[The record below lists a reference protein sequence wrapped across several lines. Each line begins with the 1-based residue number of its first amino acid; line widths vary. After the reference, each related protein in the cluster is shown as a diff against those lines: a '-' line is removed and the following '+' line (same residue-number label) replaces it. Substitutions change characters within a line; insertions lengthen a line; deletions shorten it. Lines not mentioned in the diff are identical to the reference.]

1 MIEQSQ
7 QRLKSLSITGLRRL
21 KNLEI
26 SFEGKDV
33 TGIFGVNGCGKTT
46 LLYVLLCLYNQKN
59 SVSQFNFGNFFKK
72 CSPNEFDDTEIIAD
86 VSYRIGQDIHDTNVT
101 YKKSAGSDR
110 WTPKTSRRPERKVY
124 FLGISLSVP
133 SIENEKENTVNY
145 TFDGDNNLDNG
156 ILGLARRILGI
167 QYTQISRTRRNN
179 KDYYHATVQDGANY
193 FSISMG
199 AGEQR
204 VLRLLEVIEKVENY
218 SLVIIDEIDLT
229 LHNAA
234 LMRLINY
241 LVEKG
246 RSRHI
251 QFIFSSHSEALTK
264 RKDIN
269 VRHLL
274 QTPEKT
280 LCFNESNP
288 ECMECMTG
296 EILRPIEIYVE
307 DILAKT
313 IVAQV
318 AKELGIS
325 KRVVIKQYG
334 SCTNAFVA
342 SSGMHML
349 GQSLDHKLF
358 VLDGDACRTEEEREK
373 QLKKYYSGTEPDKEQ
388 KRDEVLRHISQL
400 DLPDGELPEKY
411 INHILREDIENQN
424 AEIVALAKSIIEP
437 DDSHKYLDD
446 IIDGL
451 GDEESIGLYKVIE
464 ELSKHPEWKSYT
476 KSVRNWLINE
486 KNNLSL

>member
-1 MIEQSQ
+1 MPTQTQ

-21 KNLEI
+21 KSFNI
-26 SFEGKDV
+26 SFEDKDV

-46 LLYVLLCLYNQKN
+46 LLYALLCLYNQKN
-59 SVSQFNFGNFFKK
+59 PAVQFNFGTFFKK

-86 VSYRIGQDIHDTNVT
+86 VYYRVGRDVHDVNIT

-124 FLGISLSVP
+124 FLGISSSVP
-133 SIENEKENTVNY
+133 SIENERETTVNY
-145 TFDGDNNLDNG
+145 TFTEDNDLDNN
-156 ILGLARRILGI
+156 ILNLARRILGI
-167 QYTQISRTRRNN
+167 QYTQISRTKRHH

-204 VLRLLEVIEKVENY
+204 VLRLLEVIEKVESY

-234 LMRLINY
+234 LMRLVNY

-246 RSRHI
+246 RDKHI
-251 QFIFSSHSEALTK
+251 QFIFSSHCEALTR

-288 ECMECMTG
+288 ECLECMTG
-296 EILRPIEIYVE
+296 EVSRPIEVYVE
-307 DILAKT
+307 DVLAKT
-313 IVAQV
+313 IVSQV

-325 KRVVIKQYG
+325 KRVIVKQYG
-334 SCTNAFVA
+334 SCSNAFIA
-342 SSGMHML
+342 SCGIHML
-349 GQSLDHKLF
+349 GQSLEHKLF
-358 VLDGDACRTEEEREK
+358 VLDGDLYRTEEERIS

-388 KRDEVLRHISQL
+388 KRNEVLEHISQL
-400 DLPDGELPEKY
+400 DLPEGEQPEKY
-411 INHILREDIENQN
+411 INHILCKYVENQN
-424 AEIVALAKSIIEP
+424 AEIAELAKKIIEP
-437 DDSHKYLDD
+437 DEPHKYIDD
-446 IIDGL
+446 IIEAL
-451 GDEESIGLYKVIE
+451 GDDENIGLYKVIE
-464 ELSKHPEWKSYT
+464 ELSKHPEWSVYT
-476 KSVRNWLINE
+476 ASVRNWLQNE
-486 KNNLSL
+486 KNNLDL

>member
-1 MIEQSQ
+1 MLEQSQ

-21 KNLEI
+21 KNLNI
-26 SFEGKDV
+26 SFEDKDV

-46 LLYVLLCLYNQKN
+46 LLYALLCLYNQKN
-59 SVSQFNFGNFFKK
+59 PAAQFNFGNFFKK
-72 CSPNEFDDTEIIAD
+72 CSPTEFDDTEIIAD
-86 VSYRIGQDIHDTNVT
+86 VSYRINRDIHDTNVT

-124 FLGISLSVP
+124 FLGISSSVP
-133 SIENEKENTVNY
+133 SIENERETTVNY
-145 TFDGDNNLDNG
+145 RFDGDNNLDNG

-167 QYTQISRTRRNN
+167 QYTHISRTRRNN
-179 KDYYHATVQDGANY
+179 KEYYHATVQDGANY

-204 VLRLLEVIEKVENY
+204 VLRLLEVIENVENY

-234 LMRLINY
+234 LMRLIDY

-251 QFIFSSHSEALTK
+251 QFIFSSHCEALTK

-274 QTPEKT
+274 QTPVNT

-288 ECMECMTG
+288 ECLESMTG
-296 EILRPIEIYVE
+296 VISRPIEIYVE

-318 AKELGIS
+318 AKELGIT
-325 KRVVIKQYG
+325 KRVIIKQYG
-334 SCTNAFVA
+334 SCSNAFVA
-342 SSGMHML
+342 SCGMHML
-349 GQSLDHKLF
+349 GQSLEHKLF
-358 VLDGDACRTEEEREK
+358 VLDGDTCRSEEERK
-373 QLKKYYSGTEPDKEQ
+373 NQLKKFYSGTEPDKEQ
-388 KRDEVLRHISQL
+388 RRNEVLRHITQL
-400 DLPDGELPEKY
+400 NLPDGEQPEKY
-411 INHILREDIENQN
+411 INHILMENIENQN

-437 DDSHKYLDD
+437 NEPHKYIDD
-446 IIDGL
+446 IIEGL
-451 GDEESIGLYKVIE
+451 GDDENVGLYKIIE
-464 ELSKHPEWKSYT
+464 ELSKHPEWSHYT
-476 KSVRNWLINE
+476 ESVRNWLINE
-486 KNNLSL
+486 KNNLNL

>member
-1 MIEQSQ
+1 M
-7 QRLKSLSITGLRRL
+7 
-21 KNLEI
+21 
-26 SFEGKDV
+26 
-33 TGIFGVNGCGKTT
+33 
-46 LLYVLLCLYNQKN
+46 
-59 SVSQFNFGNFFKK
+59 
-72 CSPNEFDDTEIIAD
+72 
-86 VSYRIGQDIHDTNVT
+86 T

-124 FLGISLSVP
+124 FLGISSSVP

-269 VRHLL
+269 VRHLF

>member
-124 FLGISLSVP
+124 FLGISSSVP

-251 QFIFSSHSEALTK
+251 QFIFSSHSETLTK

-288 ECMECMTG
+288 ECMESMTG

-388 KRDEVLRHISQL
+388 KRDEVLRHISQF
-400 DLPDGELPEKY
+400 
-411 INHILREDIENQN
+411 I
-424 AEIVALAKSIIEP
+424 A
-437 DDSHKYLDD
+437 
-446 IIDGL
+446 
-451 GDEESIGLYKVIE
+451 
-464 ELSKHPEWKSYT
+464 
-476 KSVRNWLINE
+476 VR
-486 KNNLSL
+486 

>member
-124 FLGISLSVP
+124 FLGISSSVP
-133 SIENEKENTVNY
+133 SIENEKGTTVNY
-145 TFDGDNNLDNG
+145 TFDGDNNLGNE
-156 ILGLARRILGI
+156 ILVLASRILGI

-251 QFIFSSHSEALTK
+251 QFIFSSHSETLTK

-288 ECMECMTG
+288 ECMESMTG

-411 INHILREDIENQN
+411 INHILRENIENQN

>member
-1 MIEQSQ
+1 MSEQSQ

-21 KNLEI
+21 KNLNI
-26 SFEGKDV
+26 SFEDKEV

-46 LLYVLLCLYNQKN
+46 LLYTLLCLYNQKN
-59 SVSQFNFGNFFKK
+59 PVAQFNFGIFFKK
-72 CSPNEFDDTEIIAD
+72 CSANEFEDTEITAD
-86 VSYRIGQDIHDTNVT
+86 ISYRIGRDIHEPTVS

-124 FLGISLSVP
+124 FLGISSSVP
-133 SIENEKENTVNY
+133 SIENERETTVNY
-145 TFDGDNNLDNG
+145 RFDGDNDLENG

-218 SLVIIDEIDLT
+218 SLVVIDEIDLT

-234 LMRLINY
+234 LMRLIDY

-251 QFIFSSHSEALTK
+251 QFIFSSHCEALTK

-269 VRHLL
+269 VRHLF
-274 QTPEKT
+274 QTPVKT

-288 ECMECMTG
+288 ECLESMTG
-296 EILRPIEIYVE
+296 EILRPVEIYVE

-313 IVAQV
+313 IVAHV

-342 SSGMHML
+342 SCGMHML
-349 GQSLDHKLF
+349 GHSLEHKLF
-358 VLDGDACRTEEEREK
+358 VLDGDLYRTEEECK
-373 QLKKYYSGTEPDKEQ
+373 NQLKKFYSGTEPDKEQ
-388 KRDEVLRHISQL
+388 KRNEVLQHILQL
-400 DLPDGELPEKY
+400 NLPDGEQPEKY
-411 INHILREDIENQN
+411 INHILTNEIKNQN
-424 AEIVALAKSIIEP
+424 SEIVALAKSIIEP
-437 DDSHKYLDD
+437 DDPHKYLDD

-451 GDEESIGLYKVIE
+451 GDEENVGLYKIIE
-464 ELSKHPEWKSYT
+464 ELAKHPEWNVYT
-476 KSVRNWLINE
+476 ASVRNWLQNE
-486 KNNLSL
+486 KNKLGL

>member
-1 MIEQSQ
+1 MLEQSQ

-21 KNLEI
+21 KNLNI
-26 SFEGKDV
+26 SFEDKDV
-33 TGIFGVNGCGKTT
+33 TGIFGVNACGKTT
-46 LLYVLLCLYNQKN
+46 LLYALLCLYNQKN
-59 SVSQFNFGNFFKK
+59 PAAQFNFGNFFKK
-72 CSPNEFDDTEIIAD
+72 CSPTEFDDTEIIAD
-86 VSYRIGQDIHDTNVT
+86 VSYRINRDIHDTNVT

-124 FLGISLSVP
+124 FLGISSSVP
-133 SIENEKENTVNY
+133 SIENERETTVNY
-145 TFDGDNNLDNG
+145 RFDGDNNLDNG

-167 QYTQISRTRRNN
+167 QYTHISRTRRNN
-179 KDYYHATVQDGANY
+179 KEYYHATVQDGANY

-204 VLRLLEVIEKVENY
+204 VLRLLEVIENVENY

-234 LMRLINY
+234 LMRLIDY

-251 QFIFSSHSEALTK
+251 QFIFSSHCEALTK

-274 QTPEKT
+274 QTPVNT

-288 ECMECMTG
+288 ECLESMTG
-296 EILRPIEIYVE
+296 VISRPIEIYVE

-318 AKELGIS
+318 AKELGIT
-325 KRVVIKQYG
+325 KRVIIKQYG
-334 SCTNAFVA
+334 SCSNAFVA
-342 SSGMHML
+342 SCGMHML
-349 GQSLDHKLF
+349 GQSLEHKLF
-358 VLDGDACRTEEEREK
+358 VLDGDTCRSEEERK
-373 QLKKYYSGTEPDKEQ
+373 NQLKKFYSGTEPDKEQ
-388 KRDEVLRHISQL
+388 RRNEVLRHITQL
-400 DLPDGELPEKY
+400 NLPDGEQPEKY
-411 INHILREDIENQN
+411 INHILTENIENQN

-437 DDSHKYLDD
+437 NEPHKYIDD
-446 IIDGL
+446 IIEGL
-451 GDEESIGLYKVIE
+451 GDDENVGLYKIIE
-464 ELSKHPEWKSYT
+464 ELSKHPEWSHYT
-476 KSVRNWLINE
+476 ESVRCAIG
-486 KNNLSL
+486 

>member
-1 MIEQSQ
+1 MPEHSQ

-21 KNLEI
+21 KNLNI
-26 SFEGKDV
+26 SFEDKDV

-46 LLYVLLCLYNQKN
+46 LLYALLCLYNQKN
-59 SVSQFNFGNFFKK
+59 PASQFNFGNFFKK
-72 CSPNEFDDTEIIAD
+72 CSPTEFEDTEIIAD
-86 VSYRIGQDIHDTNVT
+86 VSYRIGRDTNETNVI

-124 FLGISLSVP
+124 FLGISSSVP
-133 SIENEKENTVNY
+133 SIENERESTVNY
-145 TFDGDNNLDNG
+145 KFDGDNDLDNG

-167 QYTQISRTRRNN
+167 QYTQISRTKRNKKEN
-179 KDYYHATVQDGANY
+179 YHATVQDGANY
-193 FSISMG
+193 FSISMC

-204 VLRLLEVIEKVENY
+204 VLRLLEVIENVENY

-234 LMRLINY
+234 LMRLIDY

-251 QFIFSSHSEALTK
+251 QFIFSSHCEALTK

-274 QTPEKT
+274 QTPIKT

-288 ECMECMTG
+288 ECLESMTG
-296 EILRPIEIYVE
+296 VISRPIEIYVE

-318 AKELGIS
+318 AKELEIT
-325 KRVVIKQYG
+325 KRVIIKQYG

-342 SSGMHML
+342 SCGMHML
-349 GQSLDHKLF
+349 GQSLEHKLF
-358 VLDGDACRTEEEREK
+358 VLDGDTYRSEEERK
-373 QLKKYYSGTEPDKEQ
+373 NQLKKFYSGTEPDKEQ
-388 KRDEVLRHISQL
+388 KRNEVLRHISQL
-400 DLPDGELPEKY
+400 DLPDGEQPEKY
-411 INHILREDIENQN
+411 INHVLTEDIENQN
-424 AEIVALAKSIIEP
+424 TEIVALAKSIIDPVEP
-437 DDSHKYLDD
+437 HKYIDG

-451 GDEESIGLYKVIE
+451 GDEENVGLYKVIE
-464 ELSKHPEWKSYT
+464 ELAKHPKWNLYT
-476 KSVRNWLINE
+476 DSVRNWLINE
-486 KNNLSL
+486 KNLLGL

>member
-1 MIEQSQ
+1 MSEHSQ

-21 KNLEI
+21 KNLNI
-26 SFEGKDV
+26 SFEDKDV

-59 SVSQFNFGNFFKK
+59 PALQFNFGNFFKK
-72 CSPNEFDDTEIIAD
+72 CSPNEFNDTEIIAN
-86 VSYRIGQDIHDTNVT
+86 VSYRIGRDIHDINVI

-110 WTPKTSRRPERKVY
+110 WMPKTSRRPERRVY
-124 FLGISLSVP
+124 FLGISSSVP
-133 SIENEKENTVNY
+133 SIENERESTVNY
-145 TFDGDNNLDNG
+145 SFDGDNNLDNG

-167 QYTQISRTRRNN
+167 QYTLISRTRRNN

-204 VLRLLEVIEKVENY
+204 VLRLLEVMEKVENY

-234 LMRLINY
+234 LMRLIDY

-251 QFIFSSHSEALTK
+251 QFIFSSHCEALTK

-269 VRHLL
+269 VRHIL
-274 QTPEKT
+274 QTPVQT

-288 ECMECMTG
+288 ECMESMTG
-296 EILRPIEIYVE
+296 VILRPIEIYVE

-325 KRVVIKQYG
+325 KRVIIKQYG

-342 SSGMHML
+342 SCGMHML
-349 GQSLDHKLF
+349 GQTLDHKLF
-358 VLDGDACRTEEEREK
+358 VLDGDRYRTDEDCIN
-373 QLKKYYSGTEPDKEQ
+373 QLKKYYSGTEQDKEQ
-388 KRDEVLRHISQL
+388 KRYEVLRHILQL
-400 DLPDGELPEKY
+400 NLPDDEQPEKY
-411 INHILREDIENQN
+411 INHILTEDLENQN
-424 AEIVALAKSIIEP
+424 AEIVALAKSIVEP
-437 DDSHKYLDD
+437 DDPHKYLDD

-451 GDEESIGLYKVIE
+451 GDEENVGLYKIIE
-464 ELSKHPEWKSYT
+464 ELAKHPEWNAYT
-476 KSVRNWLINE
+476 ESVRNWLINE
-486 KNNLSL
+486 KKDLGL

>member
-110 WTPKTSRRPERKVY
+110 WTPKTSRRPESKVY
-124 FLGISLSVP
+124 FLGISSSVP

-251 QFIFSSHSEALTK
+251 QFIFSSHSETLTK

-288 ECMECMTG
+288 ECMESMTG

>member
-1 MIEQSQ
+1 MPEQTQ

-21 KNLEI
+21 KDFNI
-26 SFEGKDV
+26 SFEDKDV

-46 LLYVLLCLYNQKN
+46 LLYTLLCLYNQKN
-59 SVSQFNFGNFFKK
+59 SAFQFNFGEFFKK
-72 CSPNEFDDTEIIAD
+72 CSSNEFDDTEINAE
-86 VSYRIGQDIHDTNVT
+86 VSFRIGIDIHDTNVT

-124 FLGISLSVP
+124 FLGISSSVP
-133 SIENEKENTVNY
+133 SIENEKGTTVNY
-145 TFDGDNNLDNG
+145 TFDGDNNLGNG
-156 ILGLARRILGI
+156 ILVLARRILGI

-179 KDYYHATVQDGANY
+179 KDYYHAIVQDGVNY

-234 LMRLINY
+234 LMRLVDY

-246 RSRHI
+246 RNQRI
-251 QFIFSSHSEALTK
+251 QFIFSSHCEALTK
-264 RKDIN
+264 RRDIN
-269 VRHLL
+269 VRYLL
-274 QTPEKT
+274 QTPVKT

-288 ECMECMTG
+288 ECIERMTG
-296 EILRPIEIYVE
+296 KIVRPIEIYVE

-313 IVAQV
+313 IVAHIS
-318 AKELGIS
+318 KELGIS
-325 KRVVIKQYG
+325 KRVIIKQFG

-349 GQSLDHKLF
+349 GKSLEHKLF
-358 VLDGDACRTEEEREK
+358 VLDGDTYRTEEERK
-373 QLKKYYSGTEPDKEQ
+373 NQLKKYYSGTEPDKEQ
-388 KRDEVLRHISQL
+388 KLNEVIRHISQL
-400 DLPDGELPEKY
+400 DLPDGVQPEKY
-411 INHILREDIENQN
+411 INHILTKNIEDQN
-424 AEIVALAKSIIEP
+424 TEIVSLAKSIIEP

-451 GDEESIGLYKVIE
+451 GDEDNVGLYKIIE
-464 ELSKHPEWKSYT
+464 ELAKHPEWNSYT
-476 KSVRNWLINE
+476 ESVRNWLINE
-486 KNNLSL
+486 KNKLGL

>member
-1 MIEQSQ
+1 MSEHSQ
-7 QRLKSLSITGLRRL
+7 QRLKSISITGLRRL
-21 KNLEI
+21 KNLNI
-26 SFEGKDV
+26 SFEDKDV

-59 SVSQFNFGNFFKK
+59 PALQFNFGNFFKK

-86 VSYRIGQDIHDTNVT
+86 VNYRIGKDTHDANVT

-124 FLGISLSVP
+124 FFGISSSVP
-133 SIENEKENTVNY
+133 SIENEKETTVDY
-145 TFDGDNNLDNG
+145 TFDGDNNLDKG
-156 ILGLARRILGI
+156 ILDLARRILGI

-179 KDYYHATVQDGANY
+179 KDYYHATVQDGADY

-204 VLRLLEVIEKVENY
+204 VLRLLEVIEKVEKY

-234 LMRLINY
+234 LMRLIDH

-251 QFIFSSHSEALTK
+251 QFIFSSHCEALTK

-269 VRHLL
+269 VRHIL
-274 QTPEKT
+274 QTPVKT

-288 ECMECMTG
+288 ECMESMTG
-296 EILRPIEIYVE
+296 VILRPIEIYVE

-325 KRVVIKQYG
+325 KRVIIKQYG

-342 SSGMHML
+342 GSGMHML
-349 GQSLDHKLF
+349 EQSLDHKLF
-358 VLDGDACRTEEEREK
+358 VLDGDTCRTEEERK
-373 QLKKYYSGTEPDKEQ
+373 NQLNKYYSGTEQDKEQ
-388 KRDEVLRHISQL
+388 KRNEVLLHISQL
-400 DLPDGELPEKY
+400 DLPDGEQPEKY
-411 INHILREDIENQN
+411 INHILKEDIENQN
-424 AEIVALAKSIIEP
+424 AEIVALAKSIVEP
-437 DDSHKYLDD
+437 DDPHKYLDD

-451 GDEESIGLYKVIE
+451 GDEENVGLYKVIE
-464 ELSKHPEWKSYT
+464 ELAKHPEWNAYT
-476 KSVRNWLINE
+476 ESVRNWLIKE
-486 KNNLSL
+486 KEDLGL

>member
-124 FLGISLSVP
+124 FLGISSSVP

-251 QFIFSSHSEALTK
+251 QFIFSSHSETLTK

-288 ECMECMTG
+288 ECMESMTG

-373 QLKKYYSGTEPDKEQ
+373 QLKKYYSGTEPNKEQ

>member
-1 MIEQSQ
+1 MPEQSQ
-7 QRLKSLSITGLRRL
+7 PRLKSLSITGLRRL
-21 KNLEI
+21 KNLNI
-26 SFEGKDV
+26 SFEDKDV

-46 LLYVLLCLYNQKN
+46 LLYALLCLYNQKN
-59 SVSQFNFGNFFKK
+59 PASQFNFGNFFKK

-86 VSYRIGQDIHDTNVT
+86 ISYRIGKDIHDTNVT

-124 FLGISLSVP
+124 FLGISSSVP
-133 SIENEKENTVNY
+133 SIENEKETTVNY
-145 TFDGDNNLDNG
+145 TFDEDNNLDNG

-167 QYTQISRTRRNN
+167 QYTQISRTKRNN

-234 LMRLINY
+234 LMRLIDY

-246 RSRHI
+246 KSRHV
-251 QFIFSSHSEALTK
+251 QFIFSSHCEALTK

-269 VRHLL
+269 IRHLL
-274 QTPEKT
+274 QTPIKT

-288 ECMECMTG
+288 ECMESMTG

-318 AKELGIS
+318 AKELMIS
-325 KRVVIKQYG
+325 KRVIIKQYG

-349 GQSLDHKLF
+349 GQSLNHKLF
-358 VLDGDACRTEEEREK
+358 VLDGDTYRTEEERK
-373 QLKKYYSGTEPDKEQ
+373 NQLKKFYSGTEPDKEQ
-388 KRDEVLRHISQL
+388 KRNDVLRHIL
-400 DLPDGELPEKY
+400 RLNLPDDEQPEKY
-411 INHILREDIENQN
+411 INHILTKDIENQN
-424 AEIVALAKSIIEP
+424 TEIVALAKSIIEP
-437 DDSHKYLDD
+437 NDPHKYLDD
-446 IIDGL
+446 IINGL
-451 GDEESIGLYKVIE
+451 GDEESVGLYKVIE
-464 ELSKHPEWKSYT
+464 ELAKHPEWNSYT
-476 KSVRNWLINE
+476 ESVRNWLINE
-486 KNNLSL
+486 KKNLGL

>member
-1 MIEQSQ
+1 M
-7 QRLKSLSITGLRRL
+7 
-21 KNLEI
+21 
-26 SFEGKDV
+26 
-33 TGIFGVNGCGKTT
+33 
-46 LLYVLLCLYNQKN
+46 
-59 SVSQFNFGNFFKK
+59 
-72 CSPNEFDDTEIIAD
+72 
-86 VSYRIGQDIHDTNVT
+86 
-101 YKKSAGSDR
+101 
-110 WTPKTSRRPERKVY
+110 Y
-124 FLGISLSVP
+124 FLGISSSVP

-251 QFIFSSHSEALTK
+251 QFIFSSHSETLTK

-288 ECMECMTG
+288 ECMESMTG

>member
-1 MIEQSQ
+1 MSEQSQ

-21 KNLEI
+21 KNLNI
-26 SFEGKDV
+26 SFEDKDV
-33 TGIFGVNGCGKTT
+33 TGIFGVNGSGKTT
-46 LLYVLLCLYNQKN
+46 LLYALLCLYNQKN
-59 SVSQFNFGNFFKK
+59 PAAQFNFGNFFKK
-72 CSPNEFDDTEIIAD
+72 CSPTEFDDTEIIVD
-86 VSYRIGQDIHDTNVT
+86 VSYRMGKDIHETNVI

-133 SIENEKENTVNY
+133 SIENERETTVNY
-145 TFDGDNNLDNG
+145 KFDGDNDLDNG
-156 ILGLARRILGI
+156 ILALARRILGI

-179 KDYYHATVQDGANY
+179 KEYYHATVQDGANY

-204 VLRLLEVIEKVENY
+204 VLRLLEVIENVESY

-234 LMRLINY
+234 LMRLIDY

-251 QFIFSSHSEALTK
+251 QFIFSSHCEALTK

-274 QTPEKT
+274 QTPVKT

-288 ECMECMTG
+288 ECLEYMTG
-296 EILRPIEIYVE
+296 VVQRPIEIFVE

-318 AKELGIS
+318 TKELEIS
-325 KRVVIKQYG
+325 KRVIIKQYG

-342 SSGMHML
+342 SCGMHML
-349 GQSLDHKLF
+349 GLSLEHKLF
-358 VLDGDACRTEEEREK
+358 VLDGDIFRSEEERK
-373 QLKKYYSGTEPDKEQ
+373 NQLKKFYSGTEPDKEQ
-388 KRDEVLRHISQL
+388 KRNEVLRHITQL
-400 DLPDGELPEKY
+400 NLPDGEQPEKY
-411 INHILREDIENQN
+411 INHILTENIKNQN
-424 AEIVALAKSIIEP
+424 AEIVALAKNIIEP
-437 DDSHKYLDD
+437 DNPHKYIDG

-451 GDEESIGLYKVIE
+451 GDEENVGLYKVIE
-464 ELSKHPEWKSYT
+464 ELSKHPEWSSYT
-476 KSVRNWLINE
+476 ESVRNWLINE
-486 KNNLSL
+486 KDILGL

>member
-124 FLGISLSVP
+124 FLGISSSVP

-269 VRHLL
+269 VRHLF

>member
-1 MIEQSQ
+1 MPEQTQ
-7 QRLKSLSITGLRRL
+7 QRLKSLTIKGLRRL
-21 KNLEI
+21 KDLNI
-26 SFEGKDV
+26 SFENKDV
-33 TGIFGVNGCGKTT
+33 TGVFGVNGCGKTT
-46 LLYVLLCLYNQKN
+46 LLYALLCLYNQKN
-59 SVSQFNFGNFFKK
+59 PAAQFNFGNFFKK
-72 CSPNEFDDTEIIAD
+72 CFPTEFDETEIIAD
-86 VSYRIGQDIHDTNVT
+86 ISYRIGRDVHDTSVT
-101 YKKSAGSDR
+101 YKKSAGTDR
-110 WTPKTSRRPERKVY
+110 WAPKTSRRPERKVY
-124 FLGISLSVP
+124 FLGISSSVP
-133 SIENEKENTVNY
+133 SIENERETTVNY
-145 TFDGDNNLDNG
+145 RFDGDNDLDDG

-204 VLRLLEVIEKVENY
+204 VLRLLEVIEKVESY
-218 SLVIIDEIDLT
+218 SLVVIDEIDLT

-234 LMRLINY
+234 LARLIDY

-251 QFIFSSHSEALTK
+251 QFIFSSHCEALTK

-288 ECMECMTG
+288 ECLESMTG
-296 EILRPIEIYVE
+296 VISRPIEIYVE

-313 IVAQV
+313 IVSQV

-325 KRVVIKQYG
+325 KRVIIKQYG

-342 SSGMHML
+342 SCGMHML
-349 GQSLDHKLF
+349 GQSLEHKLF
-358 VLDGDACRTEEEREK
+358 VLDGDTFRTEEERK
-373 QLKKYYSGTEPDKEQ
+373 NQLKKYYSGTEPDKEQ
-388 KRDEVLRHISQL
+388 KRNEVLLHISQF
-400 DLPDGELPEKY
+400 DLPDGEQPEMY
-411 INHILREDIENQN
+411 INHVLINDVENQN
-424 AEIVALAKSIIEP
+424 AEIVALARSIIEP
-437 DDSHKYLDD
+437 DEPHKYLDE

-451 GDEESIGLYKVIE
+451 GDEENIGLYKIIE
-464 ELSKHPEWKSYT
+464 ELAKHPEWSSYT
-476 KSVRNWLINE
+476 ASIRYWLMNE
-486 KNNLSL
+486 KTNLDL

>member
-1 MIEQSQ
+1 MPEHSQ

-21 KNLEI
+21 KNLNI
-26 SFEGKDV
+26 SFEDKDV

-46 LLYVLLCLYNQKN
+46 LLYALLCLYNQKN
-59 SVSQFNFGNFFKK
+59 PASQFNFGNFFKK
-72 CSPNEFDDTEIIAD
+72 CFPTEFEDTEIIAD
-86 VSYRIGQDIHDTNVT
+86 VSYRIDRDIHNTNVT

-124 FLGISLSVP
+124 FLGISSSVP
-133 SIENEKENTVNY
+133 SIENERETTVNY
-145 TFDGDNNLDNG
+145 KFDGDNDLDNG

-167 QYTQISRTRRNN
+167 KYTQISRTRRNN
-179 KDYYHATVQDGANY
+179 KEYYHATVQDGANY

-204 VLRLLEVIEKVENY
+204 VLRLLEVIENVENY

-234 LMRLINY
+234 LMRLIDY

-251 QFIFSSHSEALTK
+251 QFIFSSHCEALTK

-274 QTPEKT
+274 QTPVKT

-288 ECMECMTG
+288 ECLECMTG
-296 EILRPIEIYVE
+296 VISRPIEIYVE

-318 AKELGIS
+318 AKELEIT
-325 KRVVIKQYG
+325 KRVIIKQYG

-342 SSGMHML
+342 SCGMHML
-349 GQSLDHKLF
+349 GVSLEHKLF
-358 VLDGDACRTEEEREK
+358 VLDGDTCRLEEERK
-373 QLKKYYSGTEPDKEQ
+373 NQLKKFYSGTEPDKEQ
-388 KRDEVLRHISQL
+388 KRNEVLRHITQL
-400 DLPDGELPEKY
+400 NLPDGEQPEKY
-411 INHILREDIENQN
+411 INHILTENIENPN
-424 AEIVALAKSIIEP
+424 AEIVTLAKNIIEP
-437 DDSHKYLDD
+437 DEPHKYIDD

-451 GDEESIGLYKVIE
+451 GDEENVGLYKVIE
-464 ELSKHPEWKSYT
+464 ELAKHPEWSSYT
-476 KSVRNWLINE
+476 ESVRNWLINE
-486 KNNLSL
+486 KNELNI

>member
-1 MIEQSQ
+1 MQEQSQ

-21 KNLEI
+21 KNLNI
-26 SFEGKDV
+26 SFEDKEV

-46 LLYVLLCLYNQKN
+46 LLYTLLCLYNQKN
-59 SVSQFNFGNFFKK
+59 SASQFNFGNFFKK
-72 CSPNEFDDTEIIAD
+72 CSANEFEDTEIAAD
-86 VSYRIGQDIHDTNVT
+86 VSYRIGRDIHEPTVY

-124 FLGISLSVP
+124 FLGISSSVP
-133 SIENEKENTVNY
+133 SIENERETTVNY
-145 TFDGDNNLDNG
+145 RFDGDNDLENG

-218 SLVIIDEIDLT
+218 SLVVIDEIDLT

-234 LMRLINY
+234 LMRLIDY

-251 QFIFSSHSEALTK
+251 QFIFSSHCEALTK
-264 RKDIN
+264 RTDIN

-274 QTPEKT
+274 QTPVKT
-280 LCFNESNP
+280 LCFNESTP
-288 ECMECMTG
+288 ECLESMTG
-296 EILRPIEIYVE
+296 EILRPVEIYVE

-313 IVAQV
+313 IVAHV

-342 SSGMHML
+342 SCGMHML
-349 GQSLDHKLF
+349 GHSLEHKLF
-358 VLDGDACRTEEEREK
+358 VLDGDLYRTEEECK
-373 QLKKYYSGTEPDKEQ
+373 NQLKKFYSGTEPDQ
-388 KRDEVLRHISQL
+388 
-400 DLPDGELPEKY
+400 PDQSVCPADPRGNRFNFRYRQPDKSSF
-411 INHILREDIENQN
+411 
-424 AEIVALAKSIIEP
+424 AECQ
-437 DDSHKYLDD
+437 H
-446 IIDGL
+446 
-451 GDEESIGLYKVIE
+451 
-464 ELSKHPEWKSYT
+464 
-476 KSVRNWLINE
+476 
-486 KNNLSL
+486 

>member
-1 MIEQSQ
+1 MQEQSQ
-7 QRLKSLSITGLRRL
+7 QSLKSLSITGLRRL
-21 KNLEI
+21 KNLNI
-26 SFEGKDV
+26 SFEDKYV

-46 LLYVLLCLYNQKN
+46 LLYALLCLYNQKN
-59 SVSQFNFGNFFKK
+59 SASQFNFGNFFKK
-72 CSPNEFDDTEIIAD
+72 CSPNEFDDTEIIAN
-86 VSYRIGQDIHDTNVT
+86 VSYRIGKDTHDTNVT

-124 FLGISLSVP
+124 FLGISSSVP
-133 SIENEKENTVNY
+133 SIENEKETTVNY
-145 TFDGDNNLDNG
+145 TFDGENNLDNV
-156 ILGLARRILGI
+156 ILSLARRILGI
-167 QYTQISRTRRNN
+167 QYTRISRTRRNN

-234 LMRLINY
+234 LMKLIDY
-241 LVEKG
+241 LVEEG

-251 QFIFSSHSEALTK
+251 QFIFSSHCEALTK

-274 QTPEKT
+274 QTPVKT
-280 LCFNESNP
+280 LCFNESYP
-288 ECMECMTG
+288 ECMESMTG

-325 KRVVIKQYG
+325 KRVVIKKYG
-334 SCTNAFVA
+334 SYTNAFVA

-349 GQSLDHKLF
+349 ELSLDHKLF
-358 VLDGDACRTEEEREK
+358 VLDGDTCRTEEERK
-373 QLKKYYSGTEPDKEQ
+373 NQLKKYYSGTEPDKEQ
-388 KRDEVLRHISQL
+388 KRNEVLLHISQL
-400 DLPDGELPEKY
+400 DLPDGEQPEKY
-411 INHILREDIENQN
+411 INHILTEDIENQN
-424 AEIVALAKSIIEP
+424 AEIAALAKSIIEP
-437 DDSHKYLDD
+437 DEPHEYLNG

-451 GDEESIGLYKVIE
+451 GDEENVGLYKVIE
-464 ELSKHPEWKSYT
+464 ELAKHPEWNTYT
-476 KSVRNWLINE
+476 ESVRNWLINE
-486 KNNLSL
+486 KKNLGL

>member
-1 MIEQSQ
+1 MPEQSQ

-21 KNLEI
+21 KNLNI
-26 SFEGKDV
+26 SFEDKEV

-46 LLYVLLCLYNQKN
+46 LLYTLLCLYNQKN
-59 SVSQFNFGNFFKK
+59 PVAQFNFGNFFKK
-72 CSPNEFDDTEIIAD
+72 CSANEFEDTEIAAD
-86 VSYRIGQDIHDTNVT
+86 VSYRIGRDIHEPTVY

-124 FLGISLSVP
+124 FLGISSSVP
-133 SIENEKENTVNY
+133 SIENERETTVNY
-145 TFDGDNNLDNG
+145 RFDGDNDLENG

-218 SLVIIDEIDLT
+218 SLVVIDEIDLT

-234 LMRLINY
+234 LMRLIDY

-251 QFIFSSHSEALTK
+251 QFIFSSHCEALTK

-274 QTPEKT
+274 QTPVKT
-280 LCFNESNP
+280 LCFNESTP
-288 ECMECMTG
+288 ECLESMTG
-296 EILRPIEIYVE
+296 EILRPVEIYVE

-313 IVAQV
+313 IVAHV

-342 SSGMHML
+342 SCGMHML
-349 GQSLDHKLF
+349 GHSLEHKLF
-358 VLDGDACRTEEEREK
+358 VLDGDLYRTEEECK
-373 QLKKYYSGTEPDKEQ
+373 NQLKKFYSGTEPDKEQ
-388 KRDEVLRHISQL
+388 KRNEVLQHILQL
-400 DLPDGELPEKY
+400 NLPDGEQPEKY
-411 INHILREDIENQN
+411 INHILTYEIKNKN
-424 AEIVALAKSIIEP
+424 SEIVTLAKSIIEP
-437 DDSHKYLDD
+437 DDPHKYLDD

-451 GDEESIGLYKVIE
+451 GDEENVGLYKVID
-464 ELSKHPEWKSYT
+464 ELAKHPEWNSYT
-476 KSVRNWLINE
+476 ESVRNWLINE
-486 KNNLSL
+486 KQNLEL

>member
-1 MIEQSQ
+1 M
-7 QRLKSLSITGLRRL
+7 
-21 KNLEI
+21 
-26 SFEGKDV
+26 
-33 TGIFGVNGCGKTT
+33 
-46 LLYVLLCLYNQKN
+46 
-59 SVSQFNFGNFFKK
+59 
-72 CSPNEFDDTEIIAD
+72 
-86 VSYRIGQDIHDTNVT
+86 
-101 YKKSAGSDR
+101 
-110 WTPKTSRRPERKVY
+110 Y
-124 FLGISLSVP
+124 FLGISSSVP
-133 SIENEKENTVNY
+133 SIENERETTVNY
-145 TFDGDNNLDNG
+145 RFDGDNDLENG

-218 SLVIIDEIDLT
+218 SLVVIDEIDLT

-234 LMRLINY
+234 LMRLIDY

-251 QFIFSSHSEALTK
+251 QFIFSSHCEALTK

-269 VRHLL
+269 VRHLF
-274 QTPEKT
+274 QTPVKT

-288 ECMECMTG
+288 ECLESMTG
-296 EILRPIEIYVE
+296 EILRPVEIYVE

-313 IVAQV
+313 IVAHV

-342 SSGMHML
+342 SCGMHML
-349 GQSLDHKLF
+349 GHSLEHKLF
-358 VLDGDACRTEEEREK
+358 VLDGDLYRTEEECK
-373 QLKKYYSGTEPDKEQ
+373 NQLKKFYSGTEPDKEQ
-388 KRDEVLRHISQL
+388 KRNEVLQHILQL
-400 DLPDGELPEKY
+400 NLPDGEQPEKY
-411 INHILREDIENQN
+411 INHILTNEIKNQN
-424 AEIVALAKSIIEP
+424 SEIVALAKSIIEP
-437 DDSHKYLDD
+437 DDPHKYLDD

-451 GDEESIGLYKVIE
+451 GDEENVGLYKIIE
-464 ELSKHPEWKSYT
+464 ELAKHPEWNVYT
-476 KSVRNWLINE
+476 ASVRNWLQNE
-486 KNNLSL
+486 KNELGL

>member
-124 FLGISLSVP
+124 FLGISSSVP

-251 QFIFSSHSEALTK
+251 QFIFSSHSETLTK

-288 ECMECMTG
+288 ECMESMTG

-411 INHILREDIENQN
+411 INHILRENIENQN

>member
-124 FLGISLSVP
+124 FLGISSSVP

-274 QTPEKT
+274 QTPKKT

-288 ECMECMTG
+288 ECMESMTG

-358 VLDGDACRTEEEREK
+358 VLDGDACCTEEEREK

>member
-1 MIEQSQ
+1 MS
-7 QRLKSLSITGLRRL
+7 
-21 KNLEI
+21 
-26 SFEGKDV
+26 
-33 TGIFGVNGCGKTT
+33 
-46 LLYVLLCLYNQKN
+46 LLYLIKNQQEVIVGHRKH
-59 SVSQFNFGNFFKK
+59 QDGQKEK
-72 CSPNEFDDTEIIAD
+72 C
-86 VSYRIGQDIHDTNVT
+86 
-101 YKKSAGSDR
+101 
-110 WTPKTSRRPERKVY
+110 
-124 FLGISLSVP
+124 ISSSVP
-133 SIENEKENTVNY
+133 SIENERETTVNY
-145 TFDGDNNLDNG
+145 RFDGDNDLENG

-218 SLVIIDEIDLT
+218 SLVVIDEIDLT

-234 LMRLINY
+234 LMRLIDY

-251 QFIFSSHSEALTK
+251 QFIFSSHCEALTK

-269 VRHLL
+269 VRHLF
-274 QTPEKT
+274 QTPVKT

-288 ECMECMTG
+288 ECLESMTG
-296 EILRPIEIYVE
+296 EILRPVEIYVE

-313 IVAQV
+313 IVAHV

-342 SSGMHML
+342 SCGMHML
-349 GQSLDHKLF
+349 GHSLEHKLF
-358 VLDGDACRTEEEREK
+358 VLDGDLYRTEEECK
-373 QLKKYYSGTEPDKEQ
+373 NQLKKFYSGTEPDKEQ
-388 KRDEVLRHISQL
+388 KRNEVLQHILQL
-400 DLPDGELPEKY
+400 NLPDGEQPEKY
-411 INHILREDIENQN
+411 INHILTNEIKNQN
-424 AEIVALAKSIIEP
+424 SEIVALAKSIIEP
-437 DDSHKYLDD
+437 DDPHKYLDD

-451 GDEESIGLYKVIE
+451 GDEENVGLYKIIE
-464 ELSKHPEWKSYT
+464 ELAKHPEWNVYT
-476 KSVRNWLINE
+476 ASVRNWLQNE
-486 KNNLSL
+486 KNKLGL